1 MEIYKKEFKDIWL
14 KAAVLGS
21 LWGSIEIIVGS
32 FFHNIRIPMAGTV
45 LAVLGISLITAF
57 GQNWKDKGLFW
68 RAGLISAVMKSVSP
82 SAILLGP
89 MTGIFLEA
97 LLFEFAVIIF
107 GRNIFGY
114 ILGGIFALYSVI
126 VHKILTL
133 LIIYGFDLVRITEN
147 LYHFIIKQLHIQNVS
162 FFEAFFTL
170 SLFYVVLGLIASISG
185 IYIGNKALNSKQD
198 FEPEN
203 EIFLEE
209 EKDKVNPENHQS
221 SLYLL
226 FAHLAFIVIVLAI
239 TNMISVEVAFA
250 LTLIY
255 SIFTIRKYK
264 RALRY
269 FKRPGFWIQ
278 IGIFILISAIFYDGF
293 NHQQTYFTST
303 GIIAGL
309 KMGIRAILI
318 VVGFS
323 AISSELRN
331 PLIKALLYRK
341 GFWQFYTALGLS
353 FSVLPYLMKHS
364 ASPKKILKKPLHSL
378 VKNILDAEFI
388 FNEFK
393 NQKKEKKVIVIKGSK
408 HGGKT
413 TFAEKLSNNLKQKG
427 LGVYGF
433 LAKGTFKNN
442 LRAEFKIFD
451 INTGE
456 SKLLC
461 KATGDENQKTVGRFY
476 FNEEGLKFG
485 KEILKFENTKNADFI
500 IIDELGPFELK
511 GKGWSN
517 SIEKLSEIESRTMIW
532 VIRKSLVYDIL
543 RRFGITDALII
554 DIEKDN
560 IDEVIEKVQY
570 YKD

>member
-14 KAAVLGS
+14 KAAVIGS
-21 LWGSIEIIVGS
+21 LWGSIEIIIGS
-32 FFHNIRIPMAGTV
+32 FFHNIRVPMAGTI

-107 GRNIFGY
+107 GRNMIGY
-114 ILGGIFALYSVI
+114 IFGGIFALYSV
-126 VHKILTL
+126 VFHKILTL

-147 LYHFIIKQLHIQNVS
+147 LYHFIIKQLHVQNLS
-162 FFEAFFTL
+162 FFEAFFIL
-170 SLFYVVLGLIASISG
+170 SSFYIILGLIASISG
-185 IYIGNKALNSKQD
+185 IIIGKRALKFKANFKPANK
-198 FEPEN
+198 
-203 EIFLEE
+203 IFLEE
-209 EKDKVNPENHQS
+209 EKDKVNPEGHQS
-221 SLYLL
+221 SLFLL
-226 FAHLAFIVIVLAI
+226 IAHLAFIIIVLAI
-239 TNMISVEVAFA
+239 TNMISVEVAFS

-278 IGIFILISAIFYDGF
+278 IGLFILISSIFYNGF
-293 NHQQTYFTST
+293 NHQSNYFTND

-331 PLIKALLYRK
+331 PIIKALLYRK

-364 ASPKKILKKPLHSL
+364 SSPKKILKNPLNSL

-388 FNEFK
+388 LEEFK
-393 NQKKEKKVIVIKGSK
+393 NQKKYKKVIVIKGTK

-413 TFAEKLSNNLKQKG
+413 TYAEKVAKQLKDNDLQ
-427 LGVYGF
+427 VYGF

-442 LRAEFKIFD
+442 IRAEFKIYD
-451 INTGE
+451 LNTGE
-456 SKLLC
+456 NKLLC
-461 KATGDENQKTVGRFY
+461 KAVGNENQKSVGRFY
-476 FNEEGLKFG
+476 FNDEGLEFG
-485 KEILKFENTKNADFI
+485 KNILKVQNTKNADYI
-500 IIDELGPFELK
+500 LIDELGPFELK

-517 SIEKLSEIESRTMIW
+517 SIEKLSEINTHTMIW

-543 RRFGITDALII
+543 RRFGITYALII
-554 DIEKDN
+554 DIEQDK
-560 IDEVIEKVQY
+560 IEDVYRKFQ
-570 YKD
+570 DI

>member
-1 MEIYKKEFKDIWL
+1 METYNKEFKDIWL

-32 FFHNIRIPMAGTV
+32 FFHNIRVPMAGTI

-57 GQNWKDKGLFW
+57 GQKWKDKGLFW

-107 GRNIFGY
+107 GRNMLGY
-114 ILGGIFALYSVI
+114 ILGGVFALYSVI

-147 LYHFIIKQLHIQNVS
+147 LYHFIIKQLHIQNVT
-162 FFEAFFTL
+162 FLEAFFTL

-185 IYIGNKALNSKQD
+185 IFIGKKALKSKQN
-198 FEPEN
+198 FKPEN
-203 EIFLEE
+203 KIFLEE
-209 EKDKVNPENHQS
+209 EKDKVSPENHQS
-221 SLYLL
+221 ALYLL
-226 FAHLAFIVIVLAI
+226 FAHLMFIIIVLAI

-278 IGIFILISAIFYDGF
+278 IGLFILISAIFYDGF
-293 NHQQTYFTST
+293 NHQGTYFTSD

-309 KMGIRAILI
+309 KMGIRAVLI

-364 ASPKKILKKPLHSL
+364 ASPKKILKNPLQSL

-388 FNEFK
+388 LEEFK
-393 NQKKEKKVIVIKGSK
+393 SQKKEKKIIVIKGSK

-413 TFAEKLSNNLKQKG
+413 TYAEKLSNELKQKK
-427 LGVYGF
+427 LQMYGF

-456 SKLLC
+456 NKLLC

-485 KEILKFENTKNADFI
+485 ENILKPQNTKNADFI
-500 IIDELGPFELK
+500 LIDEVGPFELK
-511 GKGWSN
+511 GKGWSP
-517 SIEKLSEIESRTMIW
+517 SIEQLSENESHTMIW
-532 VIRKSLVYDIL
+532 VIRHSLVYDIL

-554 DIEKDN
+554 DIEKDD
-560 IDEVIEKVQY
+560 IDDIIEKLQTLT
-570 YKD
+570 K